1 MSAFLL
7 LLPRFAE
14 EEKGVPQTEVPD
26 WRVGALRYI
35 RRDKDFPMPR
45 SLMSFFL
52 VCLLSAGAAAD
63 PKPAG
68 NEPLAAEAV
77 KAELLGVRMSGV
89 VVQTG
94 QTWAECIEP
103 GGRTLYEIG
112 DYISEG
118 MMEITANGQA
128 CFTYPGTGTS
138 CFRGQRAPK
147 GYMFYGIGGGG
158 VFHANKVERGVKKC
172 IARDLIG

>member
-1 MSAFLL
+1 MNTASGLNI
-7 LLPRFAE
+7 
-14 EEKGVPQTEVPD
+14 VD
-26 WRVGALRYI
+26 WRVGALGYI
-35 RRDKDFPMPR
+35 HREKEFPMPR
-45 SLMSFFL
+45 VLMSL
-52 VCLLSAGAAAD
+52 LLACLLSAGAAAD
-63 PKPAG
+63 PKAAG
-68 NEPLAAEAV
+68 NEPLTAEAM
-77 KAELLGVRMSGV
+77 KAELFGVRMSGV

-94 QTWAECIEP
+94 QPWAECIEP

-118 MMEITANGQA
+118 VMEVTEGGQA

-158 VFHANKVERGVKKC
+158 SFHANKVERGVKKC
-172 IARDLIG
+172 IASDLIG